1 MDNQYNASCVGG
13 AAGYIDRWVLGVNH
27 IYSNPTSKSVY
38 GSASYDP
45 EGILGMC
52 VYYHISR
59 HLVGTNISLTSFA
72 TYKGK
77 YISSYDVLFAQL
89 N

>member
-38 GSASYDP
+38 GSAAYDP
-45 EGILGMC
+45 EGILGK
-52 VYYHISR
+52 YFSFR
-59 HLVGTNISLTSFA
+59 LTD
-72 TYKGK
+72 T
-77 YISSYDVLFAQL
+77 L
-89 N
+89 NLCPIDLKLLLHVP